1 MGTPQRPLSPHL
13 GIYRWQLTMALSIL
27 HRMSGVFLAIGAIVM
42 VVVLAA
48 IASGSSQFLMVQSW
62 LAHPIGLLL
71 LVGWSFGLFLHLA
84 NGVRHLIWDAG
95 AALEKNTAN
104 RSGLFVIAFAVLATA
119 ATWLLAC
126 GENI

>member
-27 HRMSGVFLAIGAIVM
+27 HRMSGVFLSFGAVVM

-48 IASGSSQFLMVQSW
+48 IASGSSQFETVQSW

-71 LVGWSFGLFLHLA
+71 LVGWSFALYLHLA
-84 NGVRHLIWDAG
+84 NGVRHLIWDMG
-95 AALEKNTAN
+95 VGLEKNTAN
-104 RSGLFVIAFAVLATA
+104 RSGLFVIAFALLATA
-119 ATWLLAC
+119 TTWVLAL
-126 GENI
+126 ELI

>member
-1 MGTPQRPLSPHL
+1 MSTPQRPLSPHL

-27 HRMSGVFLAIGAIVM
+27 HRMSGVFLSVGAVIM

-48 IASGSSQFLMVQSW
+48 IASGSSQFETVQSW

-71 LVGWSFGLFLHLA
+71 LVAWSFALYLHLA

-95 AALEKNTAN
+95 VALEKNTAN

-119 ATWLLAC
+119 ATWALAWS
-126 GENI
+126 

>member
-27 HRMSGVFLAIGAIVM
+27 HRMSGVFLSFGAIIM
-42 VVVLAA
+42 VAVLAA
-48 IASGSSQFLMVQSW
+48 IASGSSQFEAVQSW

-71 LVGWSFGLFLHLA
+71 LVAWSFALYLHLA

-95 AALEKNTAN
+95 VALEKNTAN
-104 RSGLFVIAFAVLATA
+104 RSGLYVIAFAVLATA
-119 ATWLLAC
+119 ATWALAWS
-126 GENI
+126 

>member
-27 HRMSGVFLAIGAIVM
+27 HRMSGVFLSFGAIIM
-42 VVVLAA
+42 VAVLAA
-48 IASGSSQFLMVQSW
+48 IASGSSQFETVQSW

-71 LVGWSFGLFLHLA
+71 LVAWSFALYLHLV

-95 AALEKNTAN
+95 VALEKNTAN
-104 RSGLFVIAFAVLATA
+104 RSGLYVIAFAVLATA
-119 ATWLLAC
+119 ATWALAWS
-126 GENI
+126 